1 MRLKESCFK
10 SLEFNLKADHSFYS
24 LLQPPK
30 GPRSELNLS
39 KMKVNIALWTN
50 TLTVAV
56 NVDREKDIGI

>member
-1 MRLKESCFK
+1 MRLKESCF
-10 SLEFNLKADHSFYS
+10 LEFRNLKADHSFYS

-39 KMKVNIALWTN
+39 KMKVNIALGTN